1 MSAPGLVALGD
12 SFVEGRGDPAAAG
25 GYRGWVPR
33 LGGQLGLR
41 PSVIRNLGTHGA
53 TTGDVVGRQLPVAAR
68 AELYGV
74 VAGVNDLVSAFDADR
89 FEDNLN
95 TLFGTLSATGATVF
109 TADYPDIPA
118 RLPVPEGF
126 RALLRERFAFA
137 NAVMAR
143 VTADHGVLL
152 LNLSARPDWELAGT
166 WTEDGLHPS
175 PSGHRLFAAAA
186 AELISSTTATTVAA

>member
-1 MSAPGLVALGD
+1 MTAAGLVALGD
-12 SFVEGRGDPAAAG
+12 SFVEGRGDPAPAG
-25 GYRGWVPR
+25 GYRGWVAR

-41 PSVIRNLGTHGA
+41 PAAVRNLGVHGA
-53 TTGDVVGRQLPVAAR
+53 TTSDVVREQLPRAAR

-74 VAGVNDLVSAFDADR
+74 VVGVNDLVSAFDPEA
-89 FEDNLN
+89 FEANLN
-95 TLFGTLSATGATVF
+95 TLFGALRATGATVF

-118 RLPVPEGF
+118 RLPVPDGF
-126 RALLRERFAFA
+126 RGLLRERFAFA
-137 NAVMAR
+137 NAAMAR

-152 LNLSARPDWELAGT
+152 LDLSARSEWERAGT

-175 PSGHRLFAAAA
+175 PSGHRLFAASA